1 MPMLPLLPAVPSRAE
16 PAHPILP
23 FHTFIWKIASR
34 CNLNCTYCF
43 VYNMADQRWR
53 EQPAFMSDAV
63 ARQTRRPHPGT
74 LPQTRPAPRVPSF
87 FTGASLCWEGRTIS
101 AGSRRS

>member
-1 MPMLPLLPAVPSRAE
+1 MPNLTLHSE
-16 PAHPILP
+16 PAHPIIP

-34 CNLNCTYCF
+34 CNLNCSYCF

-63 ARQTRRPHPGT
+63 ARQT
-74 LPQTRPAPRVPSF
+74 AARVREHCQKHDKRDVSIVFHGGEPLL
-87 FTGASLCWEGRTIS
+87 GGRTIS
-101 AGSRRS
+101 AGSLRS